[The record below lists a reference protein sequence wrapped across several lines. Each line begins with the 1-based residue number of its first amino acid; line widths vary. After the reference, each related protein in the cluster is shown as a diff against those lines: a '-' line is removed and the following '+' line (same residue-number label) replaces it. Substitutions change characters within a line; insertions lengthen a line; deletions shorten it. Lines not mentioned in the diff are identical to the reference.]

1 MDFGLWEL
9 IQIFGALAFFIYG
22 MKMMSDGI
30 QRAAGAQLRT
40 ILRSMTKNRFLGIF
54 TGFLVTALVQS
65 SSATTVMTVSFVN
78 AGLLS
83 LVESAGVMMG
93 ANIGTTITGWIV
105 SILGFKIQLA
115 NYSIPLFALGVPLFL
130 VAKGKTKYWGEFI
143 IGFAILFMGLSALK
157 NSVPDIKENPE
168 LLHFL
173 KDFTEWGLLSRL
185 FFVGVGAF
193 LTVIL
198 QSSSASM
205 AITLTMC
212 AQGWLPLE
220 VAAAMVLGENIG
232 TTITAELA
240 SLVAN
245 TNAKRSA
252 RIHSLFNV
260 IGVTW
265 MILLLPFYLPV
276 LTNLSEVLMSIDA
289 TQAADV
295 PLILAAFH
303 TSFNLLNVL
312 LMLTFVPWLVKVAT
326 LSVKEEAVEDLER
339 LKFLKNT
346 AITPELSVEAV
357 QKETAHFGAVVSRMN
372 NFLEIIINS
381 INKKEKALTF
391 KRIEKYENISDIME
405 IEITAY
411 ITNLTDKKITTET
424 STKLRSFINI
434 ANDLERIGD
443 IYFQISKTLEAK
455 NNTNTYFLPDQHN
468 GLNEMIALLS
478 KAFSQMN
485 SNLSSVSYST
495 VEKDSARAIENQINA
510 LRNKLKMKNLDRLG
524 DEEYKIEAA
533 MIYNNVFSSLERIGD
548 HIINV
553 TESVVGEI

>member
-1 MDFGLWEL
+1 
-9 IQIFGALAFFIYG
+9 
-22 MKMMSDGI
+22 
-30 QRAAGAQLRT
+30 
-40 ILRSMTKNRFLGIF
+40 
-54 TGFLVTALVQS
+54 
-65 SSATTVMTVSFVN
+65 
-78 AGLLS
+78 
-83 LVESAGVMMG
+83 
-93 ANIGTTITGWIV
+93 
-105 SILGFKIQLA
+105 
-115 NYSIPLFALGVPLFL
+115 
-130 VAKGKTKYWGEFI
+130 
-143 IGFAILFMGLSALK
+143 
-157 NSVPDIKENPE
+157 
-168 LLHFL
+168 
-173 KDFTEWGLLSRL
+173 
-185 FFVGVGAF
+185 
-193 LTVIL
+193 
-198 QSSSASM
+198 
-205 AITLTMC
+205 
-212 AQGWLPLE
+212 
-220 VAAAMVLGENIG
+220 
-232 TTITAELA
+232 
-240 SLVAN
+240 
-245 TNAKRSA
+245 
-252 RIHSLFNV
+252 
-260 IGVTW
+260 
-265 MILLLPFYLPV
+265 
-276 LTNLSEVLMSIDA
+276 MSIDA

-312 LMLTFVPWLVKVAT
+312 LMLTFVPWLIKVAT
-326 LSVKEEAVEDLER
+326 LSVKEEEVEDLER

-381 INKKEKALTF
+381 IDKKEKALTF

-510 LRNKLKMKNLDRLG
+510 LRNKLKIKNLDRLG